1 MTEMDAGA
9 SLICCSKPDAVTTTE
24 SSWWVAI
31 LRALGVD
38 GARCGEGQRQGNLA
52 QRKDGMERARLEP
65 LERMCVDMGVTRRT
79 VPEGTARKAL
89 GLVHIE
95 NANGI
100 YSH

>member
-1 MTEMDAGA
+1 M
-9 SLICCSKPDAVTTTE
+9 
-24 SSWWVAI
+24 
-31 LRALGVD
+31 R
-38 GARCGEGQRQGNLA
+38 EGQRQGNLA

-65 LERMCVDMGVTRRT
+65 LERMCVDRSNQKNRS
-79 VPEGTARKAL
+79 EGTARKAL